1 MIPFIEH
8 GVSTFWLA
16 FTILWVAAAFT
27 SKRTVQVQSGGSRL
41 LQAGL
46 VLIGVTLIF
55 NLGNWLVSGWL
66 AARVVPESAPVVFG
80 GAILTVAGMLFSVWA
95 RLTLG
100 RNWSGTVTI
109 KQDHELIQRGP
120 YRIVRH
126 PIYTGML
133 LAMLGTAFIFGTARC
148 FVGVPIV
155 GLAFWLKVQIEE
167 RFMVQQFG
175 AQYSDYRQQ
184 VRALIPF
191 VL

>member
-8 GVSTFWLA
+8 WVSTFWLA
-16 FTILWVAAAFT
+16 FTVLWVAAAFT

-46 VLIGVTLIF
+46 VLIGVALIF
-55 NLGNWLVSGWL
+55 NLIPWPMSGL
-66 AARVVPESAPVVFG
+66 LTQRLTPESTAVVLG
-80 GAILTVAGMLFSVWA
+80 GAVLTAAGMLFSVWA

-133 LAMLGTAFIFGTARC
+133 LAMLGTAFIYGIARC
-148 FVGVPIV
+148 FVGVPFV

-167 RFMVQQFG
+167 QFMVQQFG
-175 AQYSDYRQQ
+175 AQYVHYRQQ

>member
-8 GVSTFWLA
+8 WVSTFWLA
-16 FTILWVAAAFT
+16 FTIRWGVAAFT
-27 SKRTVQVQSGGSRL
+27 SKRSVQVQSGGSRF

-46 VLIGVTLIF
+46 VLIGVALIF
-55 NLGNWLVSGWL
+55 NFDNWLVSGWL
-66 AARVVPESAPVVFG
+66 AARVVPESTPVIFG
-80 GAILTVAGMLFSVWA
+80 GAVLTAAGMFFSVWA

-100 RNWSGTVTI
+100 RNWSGLVTI

-120 YRIVRH
+120 YQLVRH

-133 LAMLGTAFIFGTARC
+133 VGMLGTAFIYGIARC
-148 FVGVPIV
+148 FVGVLAV
-155 GLAFWLKVQIEE
+155 GLAFWLKMQIEE
-167 RFMVQQFG
+167 RFMLQQFG
-175 AQYSDYRQQ
+175 AQYADYRQH

>member
-8 GVSTFWLA
+8 GVSTFWLV

-27 SKRTVQVQSGGSRL
+27 SKRTVRVQSGGSRL
-41 LQAGL
+41 LQARL
-46 VLIGVTLIF
+46 VLIGVMLIF

-66 AARVVPESAPVVFG
+66 AARVVPESTPVVFG

-167 RFMVQQFG
+167 QFMVQQFG
-175 AQYSDYRQQ
+175 AQYANYRQQ

>member
-8 GVSTFWLA
+8 WVSIFWLA

-27 SKRTVQVQSGGSRL
+27 SKRSVQVQSGGSRL

-46 VLIGVTLIF
+46 VVIGVALIF
-55 NLGNWLVSGWL
+55 NFGNWLERGWL
-66 AARVVPESAPVVFG
+66 AVRVVPESTPVVVG
-80 GAILTVAGMLFSVWA
+80 GAILTVVGMFFSVWA

-100 RNWSGTVTI
+100 RNWSGLVTI

-120 YRIVRH
+120 YNIVRH

-133 LAMLGTAFIFGTARC
+133 VGMLGTAFIYGIARC
-148 FVGVPIV
+148 FVGVPLV
-155 GLAFWLKVQIEE
+155 GLAFWLKMQIEE

-175 AQYSDYRQQ
+175 ARYVHYRQQ

>member
-8 GVSTFWLA
+8 WVSVFWLA

-27 SKRTVQVQSGGSRL
+27 SKRSVQVQSGGSRL

-46 VLIGVTLIF
+46 VVIGVALIF
-55 NLGNWLVSGWL
+55 NFGNWLERGWL
-66 AARVVPESAPVVFG
+66 AVRVVPESTPVVVG
-80 GAILTVAGMLFSVWA
+80 GAILTVVGMLFSVWA

-100 RNWSGTVTI
+100 RNWSGLVTI

-120 YRIVRH
+120 YHIVRH

-133 LAMLGTAFIFGTARC
+133 VGMLGTAFIYGIARC
-148 FVGVPIV
+148 FVGVPLV
-155 GLAFWLKVQIEE
+155 GLAFWLKMQIEE

-175 AQYSDYRQQ
+175 AQYVHYRQQ

>member
-8 GVSTFWLA
+8 WVGGLWLA
-16 FTILWVAAAFT
+16 ATILWVLAGIG
-27 SKRTVQVQSGGSRL
+27 SKRAVRVQSIGSRL
-41 LQAGL
+41 LQG
-46 VLIGVTLIF
+46 VLIFIGVALIF
-55 NLGNWLVSGWL
+55 NIDGWLVKGWL
-66 AARVVPESAPVVFG
+66 TARLTPESAPVVLA
-80 GAILTVAGMLFSVWA
+80 GAVLTVGGLLFTMWA

-120 YRIVRH
+120 YQIVRH
-126 PIYTGML
+126 PIYTGFL
-133 LAMLGTAFIFGTARC
+133 LAMLGTSFIYGITRC

-155 GLAFWLKVQIEE
+155 GLGFWLKSQIEE
-167 RFMVQQFG
+167 QFMLQQFG
-175 AQYSDYRQQ
+175 VRYANYRQQ

>member
-8 GVSTFWLA
+8 GVSTFWLV

-27 SKRTVQVQSGGSRL
+27 SKRTVRVQSGGSRL

-66 AARVVPESAPVVFG
+66 AARVVPESTPVVFG

-167 RFMVQQFG
+167 QFMVQQFG
-175 AQYSDYRQQ
+175 AQYANYRQQ
-184 VRALIPF
+184 VRALSPF

>member
-8 GVSTFWLA
+8 WVSTFWLA
-16 FTILWVAAAFT
+16 FTILWVVAAFT
-27 SKRTVQVQSGGSRL
+27 SKRSVQVQSGGSRF

-46 VLIGVTLIF
+46 VLIGVALIF
-55 NLGNWLVSGWL
+55 NFDNWLVSGWI
-66 AARVVPESAPVVFG
+66 AARVVPESTPVVFG
-80 GAILTVAGMLFSVWA
+80 GAVLTAAGMFFSVWA

-100 RNWSGTVTI
+100 RNWSGLVTI

-120 YRIVRH
+120 YQLVRH

-133 LAMLGTAFIFGTARC
+133 VGMLGTAFIYGIARC
-148 FVGVPIV
+148 FVGVLAV
-155 GLAFWLKVQIEE
+155 GLAFWLKMQIEE
-167 RFMVQQFG
+167 RFMLQQFG
-175 AQYSDYRQQ
+175 AQYADYRQH

>member
-8 GVSTFWLA
+8 SVSTFWLA

-55 NLGNWLVSGWL
+55 NLIPRFMSGWL
-66 AARVVPESAPVVFG
+66 AERLTPESTPVVLG
-80 GAILTVAGMLFSVWA
+80 GAVLTAAGMLFSVWA

-133 LAMLGTAFIFGTARC
+133 LAMLGTAFIYGIARC

-175 AQYSDYRQQ
+175 AQYVHYRQQ

>member
-1 MIPFIEH
+1 MVPFIEH
-8 GVSTFWLA
+8 GVSIFWLA

-27 SKRTVQVQSGGSRL
+27 SKRSVQIQSGGSRL

-46 VLIGVTLIF
+46 VLIGVALIF
-55 NLGNWLVSGWL
+55 NFGNWLVRGWL
-66 AARVVPESAPVVFG
+66 AVRVVPESTPVVVT

-100 RNWSGTVTI
+100 RNWSGLVTI

-120 YRIVRH
+120 YQIVRH

-133 LAMLGTAFIFGTARC
+133 VGMLGTAIIYGIARC
-148 FVGVPIV
+148 FVGVPLV
-155 GLAFWLKVQIEE
+155 GLAFWLKMQIEE

-175 AQYSDYRQQ
+175 AQYVHYRQQ